1 MPLKLILKPHEKI
14 IIGGAVITN
23 GNSRTEFI
31 VQNQVPIIRQKDI
44 MTLNEAD
51 TPCKKIYLTIL
62 LMYIDEKKLP
72 EYHKIYW
79 DLVKDI
85 LSAAPSTLK
94 YLNKISEYILYGKYY
109 DALKLTKNLIAY
121 EKEVMQNA
129 IKDKRFKT
137 QD

>member
-1 MPLKLILKPHEKI
+1 MPLKLILKPHEKV

-23 GNSRTEFI
+23 GDSRAEFI

-44 MTLNEAD
+44 MTVNEAD
-51 TPCKKIYLTIL
+51 TPCKRVYLTIL

-109 DALKLTKNLIAY
+109 DALKLTKSLIAY

-129 IKDKRFKT
+129 IKDK
-137 QD
+137 